1 MLFLNENNVAPMIM
15 LIRSMLDALK
25 HLFYRNIKC
34 YVKSFVNNIVMQYNI
49 LYFTLVFILQIMAMQ
64 DISYYYSI
72 YNQKILVS
80 NNLSRINW
88 NIQDNIFDHVTS
100 TFDKQLE
107 IYFQLLRIKVS
118 SIVEKVF
125 DIVR

>member
-25 HLFYRNIKC
+25 HLFYRNIQC

-64 DISYYYSI
+64 DISYYSI
-72 YNQKILVS
+72 YSQKILVS

-88 NIQDNIFDHVTS
+88 NIQDNIFDHITS
-100 TFDKQLE
+100 TLDKQLE
-107 IYFQLLRIKVS
+107 IYFQLLRIKVF
-118 SIVEKVF
+118 SILEKVF